1 MKVTCVFCGNNV
13 EVPITEEQYERIVNR
28 DDLIQNIVP
37 ELSPE
42 YREMFIL
49 YLGCVQIVGMKCF
62 HKIN

>member
-1 MKVTCVFCGNNV
+1 MKVTCVFCGGNNV

-42 YREMFIL
+42 YREMFIS
-49 YLGCVQIVGMKCF
+49 GMCPDCWNEMF
-62 HKIN
+62 S